1 MNEFQN
7 AVLHAKS
14 RRLAYQTCLYKY
26 CKQQNLDLVTRS
38 IHAKSKHLANQTYL
52 SLVLVIKAE
61 QE

>member
-7 AVLHAKS
+7 AVLRAKS

-38 IHAKSKHLANQTYL
+38 IHAKSTHLAN
-52 SLVLVIKAE
+52 
-61 QE
+61 